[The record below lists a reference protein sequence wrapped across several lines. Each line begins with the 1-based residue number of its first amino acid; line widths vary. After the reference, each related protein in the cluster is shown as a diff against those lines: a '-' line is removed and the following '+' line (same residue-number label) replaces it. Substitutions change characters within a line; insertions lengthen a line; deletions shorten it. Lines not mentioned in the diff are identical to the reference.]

1 MVRRR
6 LRGRQT
12 HRQGIIIS
20 INPKAIF
27 PTNHLFA
34 NAGSSMPLLQATGL
48 SHSYGNFQALAPT
61 DLTLNAGEI
70 SVLEG
75 PNGAGKS
82 TLMLCLSGLMRPTSG
97 EIEVDG
103 YDLYRDE
110 PDAKRA
116 LAFMPDVP
124 RFYSELSA
132 WEHLR
137 FLAFAHGAGD
147 NFDVRAENLLRDF
160 NLWEARDLLP
170 HYYSRGMSLKLGLL
184 FTLIRPF
191 KVLLLDE
198 PTSALDHDST
208 QLFIER
214 LSKIKEQRAAI
225 LLSTHDP
232 DLKTDLADQVFFMKN
247 GVLNA
252 A

>member
-1 MVRRR
+1 M
-6 LRGRQT
+6 
-12 HRQGIIIS
+12 S
-20 INPKAIF
+20 
-27 PTNHLFA
+27 
-34 NAGSSMPLLQATGL
+34 LLQATGL

-82 TLMLCLSGLMRPTSG
+82 TLMLCLSGLMWPTSG
-97 EIEVDG
+97 EIWVDG

-124 RFYSELSA
+124 RFYTELTA

-147 NFDVRAENLLRDF
+147 DFDTRAESLLRDF
-160 NLWEARDLLP
+160 NLWDARDLLP

-198 PTSALDHDST
+198 PTSALDRDST
-208 QLFIER
+208 QLFIQR
-214 LSKIKEQRAAI
+214 LSKIREQGAAI

-232 DLKTDLADQVFFMKN
+232 DLKTGLADQVYFMKH

>member
-1 MVRRR
+1 
-6 LRGRQT
+6 
-12 HRQGIIIS
+12 
-20 INPKAIF
+20 
-27 PTNHLFA
+27 
-34 NAGSSMPLLQATGL
+34 MPLLQATGL
-48 SHSYGNFQALAPT
+48 SHLYGNFQALAPT

-82 TLMLCLSGLMRPTSG
+82 TLMLCLSGLMRPTTG
-97 EIEVDG
+97 EIRVDG
-103 YDLYRDE
+103 YDLYADE
-110 PDAKRA
+110 PEAQRA

-124 RFYSELSA
+124 RFYPELTA

-137 FLAFAHGAGD
+137 FLALAHGAGD
-147 NFDVRAENLLRDF
+147 GFEAQAETLLREFD
-160 NLWEARDLLP
+160 LWEARDLLP

-198 PTSALDHDST
+198 PTSALDSDST
-208 QLFIER
+208 RFFIDR
-214 LSKIKEQRAAI
+214 LSALREQRVAI

-232 DLKTDLADQVFFMKN
+232 DLKTGLADRVYFMKN
-247 GVLNA
+247 GFLNA